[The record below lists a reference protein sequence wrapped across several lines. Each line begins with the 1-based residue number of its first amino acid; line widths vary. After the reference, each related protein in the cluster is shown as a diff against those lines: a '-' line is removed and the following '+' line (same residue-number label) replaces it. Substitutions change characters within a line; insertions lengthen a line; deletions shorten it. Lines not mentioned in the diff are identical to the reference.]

1 MLKITSR
8 IIQTLSA
15 KKTSHLCF
23 TPYNLVGDEKNHHFF
38 LRRYEG
44 KMAQATPRLRICHV
58 ISKAVEL
65 PRPVHCRGGKHLW
78 DLEARHGA
86 RITQVLDV
94 SLRKQWGKTMAYTI
108 P

>member
-15 KKTSHLCF
+15 KKPSHLWF

-38 LRRYEG
+38 LEG
-44 KMAQATPRLRICHV
+44 TKVRWPRPRLRICHV

-94 SLRKQWGKTMAYTI
+94 SLSKQWGKTMAYTI

>member
-1 MLKITSR
+1 
-8 IIQTLSA
+8 
-15 KKTSHLCF
+15 
-23 TPYNLVGDEKNHHFF
+23 
-38 LRRYEG
+38 
-44 KMAQATPRLRICHV
+44 MAQATPRLRICHV

-94 SLRKQWGKTMAYTI
+94 SLSKQWGKTMAYTI